1 MDLRVLC
8 VFVAVAYVNVI
19 ARIMCNFQPR
29 SWTLA
34 MQLCLSLSGTPVSFR
49 SVPSL
54 ISCFLNGSFWT
65 SDYATWIATTDSPVD
80 CEYRTLAEDNQFSE
94 STFGNCSEIRHYIC
108 CNNTMIESC
117 VKNGTWKEASKC
129 NETYPTPP
137 AQLTMGDYWLRRAYR
152 YQIDTFT
159 VSVQRVLILRRKFN
173 YITSFKHE
181 CVVHLKVEFRTA
193 LTDVGCWALM
203 ETLSLSV
210 ELTVQIRSIP
220 FVKLRITPEVN
231 FQCADQLL

>member
-1 MDLRVLC
+1 
-8 VFVAVAYVNVI
+8 
-19 ARIMCNFQPR
+19 
-29 SWTLA
+29 

-159 VSVQRVLILRRKFN
+159 GGIPNSIDRCGMLGIDGNPQFVSRANCANSQYSFCEVEN
-173 YITSFKHE
+173 YTGSE
-181 CVVHLKVEFRTA
+181 
-193 LTDVGCWALM
+193 
-203 ETLSLSV
+203 LSV
-210 ELTVQIRSIP
+210 CGSTIVTNQSFTDAQSYASQKTETFTTTIMQINE
-220 FVKLRITPEVN
+220 KK
-231 FQCADQLL
+231 